1 MNENV
6 EKKQSKQHAAGRPR
20 SEASKTAILNATI
33 DLLEEYGY
41 STLTIEAIAARA
53 GVGKATIYRWWPNKS
68 ILALDAFLMS
78 TESRLYFQENTSIR
92 ENFRQQLHALA
103 NVFNGI
109 LGKTVVALVAES
121 GEDSEIA
128 KAFYTQYLKPRRE
141 DAILILERSIDRGEI
156 QAGINLDVVSDMLYG
171 PVYFRILIYK
181 KKVDSN
187 FIDTLVGQVMK
198 GIGAP

>member
-1 MNENV
+1 MS
-6 EKKQSKQHAAGRPR
+6 EKKQSKQHSAGRPR

-33 DLLEEYGY
+33 DLLEESEYQA
-41 STLTIEAIAARA
+41 LTIEAIAARA

-68 ILALDAFLMS
+68 ILVLDAFLMS
-78 TESRLYFQENTSIR
+78 TESHLYFQENTSIR
-92 ENFRQQLHALA
+92 ENFRQQLHTLA

-109 LGKTVVALVAES
+109 LGRTVVALVAES

-128 KAFYTQYLKPRRE
+128 KAFYTYYLKPRRE
-141 DAILILERSIDRGEI
+141 DAILILERAIAQGEI

-171 PVYFRILIYK
+171 PVYFHILIYK
-181 KKVDSN
+181 KKVDSK
-187 FIDTLVGQVMK
+187 FIDTLVDQVMK

>member
-1 MNENV
+1 MSDKEQS
-6 EKKQSKQHAAGRPR
+6 ELKKHSVGRPR

-33 DLLEEYGY
+33 DLLEESGY
-41 STLTIEAIAARA
+41 SNLTIEAIAARA

-68 ILALDAFLMS
+68 ILVLDAFLMS
-78 TESRLYFQENTSIR
+78 TESRLNFQENTSIR
-92 ENFRQQLHALA
+92 ENFRQQLHTLA

-109 LGKTVVALVAES
+109 LGRTVVALVAET
-121 GEDSEIA
+121 GTDSEIA
-128 KAFYTQYLKPRRE
+128 KAFYTYYLKPRRE
-141 DAILILERSIDRGEI
+141 DAILILERAIAQGEI

-181 KKVDSN
+181 KKVDSK

>member
-1 MNENV
+1 MS
-6 EKKQSKQHAAGRPR
+6 EKKQSKQHSAGRPR
-20 SEASKTAILNATI
+20 SEASKTSILNATI
-33 DLLEEYGY
+33 DLLEESGY

-68 ILALDAFLMS
+68 ILVLDAFLMS

-92 ENFRQQLHALA
+92 ENFRQQLQTLA

-109 LGKTVVALVAES
+109 LGRTVVALVAES

-128 KAFYTQYLKPRRE
+128 KAFYTYYLKPRRE
-141 DAILILERSIDRGEI
+141 DAILILERAIAQGEI

-171 PVYFRILIYK
+171 PVYFRILIFK
-181 KKVDSN
+181 KKVDSK

-198 GIGAP
+198 GIDAH